1 MQVDVIMLT
10 NSSIKDSIFHTKR
23 SIYTMRDSE
32 EMHKFNINL
41 VESGEVTDYAQLVSN
56 YIVPKEPFNYNRF
69 INLAMPY
76 LKSDWVVISNND
88 VGYEKGWFSEI
99 LKVHE
104 DRPDIES
111 FSPKDPLL
119 YMKYFDWHF
128 INSPD
133 QYFESYIVS
142 EALMGW
148 CLVIKRSALAKISPF
163 DEQFDM
169 YYQDNDYAEMLKI
182 KGIKHAL
189 VRNSIACH
197 LQTINIDKFSDEKKR
212 KIKLDEIKFLKKW
225 KLHK

>member
-10 NSSIKDSIFHTKR
+10 NSSIKDSIIHTKR

-41 VESGEVTDYAQLVSN
+41 VESGEVTDYTQLVSN

-169 YYQDNDYAEMLKI
+169 YYQDNDYEMMLREN
-182 KGIKHAL
+182 GIKHAL
-189 VRNSIACH
+189 VRHSIACH
-197 LQTINIDKFSDEKKR
+197 LGTLKVQEKYSEEKKR
-212 KIKLDEIKFLKKW
+212 KMEEDFLKFLKKW
-225 KLHK
+225 HK

>member
-1 MQVDVIMLT
+1 
-10 NSSIKDSIFHTKR
+10 
-23 SIYTMRDSE
+23 MRDSE

-41 VESGEVTDYAQLVSN
+41 VESGEVSDYAQLVNN